1 MADADAYDLYA
12 EGRRHL
18 ADGEHLR
25 AMPLLE
31 KAREVEPD
39 KGSIREALA
48 MAYLRA
54 RRFRDAQA
62 ELDQLVDLSPNDH
75 YAYFLLG
82 LAQEGL
88 GEVARATGSIR
99 LATLLRPSS
108 EEYARALARLEA
120 VGNESA

>member
-1 MADADAYDLYA
+1 MAGADAYDLYA

-31 KAREVEPD
+31 RAREVEPD
-39 KGSIREALA
+39 KGSIREALGL
-48 MAYLRA
+48 AYLRA
-54 RRFRDAQA
+54 RRFRDAQT
-62 ELDQLVDLSPNDH
+62 ELERLVELSPNDH

-88 GEVARATGSIR
+88 GEIGHATGNVR
-99 LATLLRPSS
+99 LATILRPAS

-120 VGNESA
+120 EGTGD